1 MQALLKLVMNKV
13 VALILSFGA
22 LLSIMPGGLVK
33 IPDGVLPE
41 IPDDPPAAQVEIFP
55 GAMRVASFN
64 VQTAGEGEN
73 FFLFRIRAVSETIKK
88 YAPDSIGLQEAHPGW
103 LLALQ
108 AELPAYAYVG
118 IGRDGYVFDEF
129 TPIFYLKEKYDLVD
143 SGSFWLSE
151 TPQKPSKGWDAQ
163 LNRICTWAV
172 LRNKETG
179 ESYAHFNTHLDHVG
193 AQARLNSVQI
203 ILDKI
208 AELNLPTV
216 CTGDFNVSEGSE
228 VYRGMTAALGDS
240 KYLAP
245 DTMSMGTFN
254 GFDMEGLAGK
264 SPIDF
269 LFVTKDT
276 ITPKVYRVV
285 TDLVDGRIPSDHCMI
300 YTDLTLH

>member
-1 MQALLKLVMNKV
+1 
-13 VALILSFGA
+13 
-22 LLSIMPGGLVK
+22 
-33 IPDGVLPE
+33 
-41 IPDDPPAAQVEIFP
+41 
-55 GAMRVASFN
+55 MRVASFN

>member
-1 MQALLKLVMNKV
+1 MYKRQ
-13 VALILSFGA
+13 
-22 LLSIMPGGLVK
+22 
-33 IPDGVLPE
+33 
-41 IPDDPPAAQVEIFP
+41 
-55 GAMRVASFN
+55 
-64 VQTAGEGEN
+64 
-73 FFLFRIRAVSETIKK
+73 
-88 YAPDSIGLQEAHPGW
+88 
-103 LLALQ
+103 
-108 AELPAYAYVG
+108 
-118 IGRDGYVFDEF
+118 
-129 TPIFYLKEKYDLVD
+129 
-143 SGSFWLSE
+143 
-151 TPQKPSKGWDAQ
+151 PSKGWDAQ

>member
-1 MQALLKLVMNKV
+1 
-13 VALILSFGA
+13 
-22 LLSIMPGGLVK
+22 
-33 IPDGVLPE
+33 
-41 IPDDPPAAQVEIFP
+41 
-55 GAMRVASFN
+55 
-64 VQTAGEGEN
+64 
-73 FFLFRIRAVSETIKK
+73 
-88 YAPDSIGLQEAHPGW
+88 
-103 LLALQ
+103 
-108 AELPAYAYVG
+108 VG